1 MRILLLAL
9 ILISGE
15 VFAHGDH
22 SAPGAIPPSPN
33 GGVLSEAKHV
43 HKDSHHHDHKEAK
56 EREIFFEAKLKNKV
70 LTVYPLELDHKT
82 GNVFKALKVGDFS
95 DVKMNVKDPRNKSS
109 VNYKLETK
117 GNNWVLSLEKS
128 RARRLIVELVG
139 NFQGAKYKAN
149 IQVEKK

>member
-1 MRILLLAL
+1 MRVLLLAM

-15 VFAHGDH
+15 VLAHGDH

-56 EREIFFEAKLKNKV
+56 EREIFFEAKLKSKV
-70 LTVYPLELDHKT
+70 LTIYPLELDHKT
-82 GNVFKALKVGDFS
+82 GNAFKALKVGEFS
-95 DVKMNVKDPRNKSS
+95 GIKMKVKDPRKKSS
-109 VNYKLETK
+109 VNFKLEPK
-117 GNNWVLSLEKS
+117 DKYWELSLEKS
-128 RARRLIVELVG
+128 RARRLIVELG
-139 NFQGAKYKAN
+139 GSFKGAKYKAN